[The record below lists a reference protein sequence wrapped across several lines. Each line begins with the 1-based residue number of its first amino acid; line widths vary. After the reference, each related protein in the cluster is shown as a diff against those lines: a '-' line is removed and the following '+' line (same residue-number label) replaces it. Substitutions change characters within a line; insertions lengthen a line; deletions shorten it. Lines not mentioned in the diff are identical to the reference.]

1 MEDFEKIV
9 KDFVK
14 DLMISFPE
22 LKDQLGEDLK
32 NVVLDNE
39 NKEECL
45 TSIFEHCKKRYPE
58 RFFDIL
64 YENDSIFDNDDMSI
78 DFLPGIDFKLL
89 WKEELT
95 EKTRECIWKYLQLI
109 LFTVAGDLTSNDS
122 FGDTAKLFEAID
134 ENELKSKLE
143 ETVKTMHDMF
153 SNTENGD
160 ISSSDAS
167 FSMPNPDDI
176 HSHINEMFQGKIGN
190 LAKEIADET
199 MEGMNID
206 INNPEK
212 AGEIFKNLLKD
223 PTKLMSLVKSVG
235 EKLDAKLKSGE
246 VKETEL
252 LQEAGEMLKKMKTM
266 PGMSNM
272 EAMFKNMGVPMPGG
286 AGGKGKMN
294 FGAMEGKL
302 QQQMRQAK
310 LKERMRDKLQE
321 NNKKGNIPFS
331 AMSDSQAA
339 AEVEQLMNTV
349 FADGQGVTTKKSSK
363 TVENS
368 GKRNKKKK
376 GKKNK

>member
-22 LKDQLGEDLK
+22 LKDQLGEELK

-45 TSIFEHCKKRYPE
+45 TSIFEHCKKTYPE

-78 DFLPGIDFKLL
+78 EFLPGIDFKLL
-89 WKEELT
+89 WREELT

-160 ISSSDAS
+160 TSTSDAS
-167 FSMPNPDDI
+167 FTMPNPDDI
-176 HSHINEMFQGKIGN
+176 HSHINDMFQGKIGN

-199 MEGMNID
+199 MEGMDID
-206 INNPEK
+206 VNNPEK

-272 EAMFKNMGVPMPGG
+272 ESMFKNMGVPMPGG

-321 NNKKGNIPFS
+321 NTKKANIPFS

-363 TVENS
+363 PVENT

>member
-1 MEDFEKIV
+1 M
-9 KDFVK
+9 
-14 DLMISFPE
+14 
-22 LKDQLGEDLK
+22 
-32 NVVLDNE
+32 VLDNE

-45 TSIFEHCKKRYPE
+45 TSIFEHCKKTYPE

-78 DFLPGIDFKLL
+78 EFLPGINFKLL

-160 ISSSDAS
+160 TSTSDAS
-167 FSMPNPDDI
+167 FTMPNPDDI
-176 HSHINEMFQGKIGN
+176 HSHINDMFQGKIGN

-199 MEGMNID
+199 MEGMDID
-206 INNPEK
+206 VNNPEK

-272 EAMFKNMGVPMPGG
+272 ESMFKNMGVPMPGG

-321 NNKKGNIPFS
+321 NTKKANIPFS

-349 FADGQGVTTKKSSK
+349 FAAVSYTHLTLPTKRI
-363 TVENS
+363 V
-368 GKRNKKKK
+368 
-376 GKKNK
+376 